1 MGKLVVF
8 DFISLNGFFK
18 GADGDLSWAHGDEE
32 SDAFAVESNKKGGML
47 LFGRVT
53 YEMMAEFWPTPYAHE
68 LNPALADGMNKAEK
82 VVFSRTLLNPEW
94 NNTRVVSDDM
104 IEEIKML
111 KQIRG
116 KDMAI
121 LGSGSIVNQ
130 LAEAGLI
137 DEYQIMIHP
146 IVLGGGTS
154 ILNGIKR
161 KLNLKLI
168 SSRVFKS
175 GKVLLCYEPVE

>member
-1 MGKLVVF
+1 MGKLVAF
-8 DFISLNGFFK
+8 DFISLNGFYK
-18 GADGDLSWAHGDEE
+18 GTDGDLSWAHGDAE
-32 SDAFAVESNKKGGML
+32 SDDFAIESNKEGGML

-53 YEMMAEFWPTPYAHE
+53 YEMMAGFWPTPYAHE
-68 LNPALADGMNKAEK
+68 LNAAMADGMNRAEK
-82 VVFSRTLLNPEW
+82 VVFSTTLLKPEW
-94 NNTRVVSDDM
+94 NNTRVVKDAM
-104 IEEIKML
+104 VEEIKML

-116 KDMAI
+116 KDLTI

-130 LAEAGLI
+130 LAEEGLI

-146 IVLGGGTS
+146 IVLSNGTP

>member
-18 GADGDLSWAHGDEE
+18 GPDGDLSWAHGDEE
-32 SDAFAVESNKKGGML
+32 SDAFAIEANKEGGML

-53 YEMMAEFWPTPYAHE
+53 YEMMAGFWPTPYAHE
-68 LNPALADGMNKAEK
+68 LNAAMAE
-82 VVFSRTLLNPEW
+82 E
-94 NNTRVVSDDM
+94 
-104 IEEIKML
+104 
-111 KQIRG
+111 
-116 KDMAI
+116 
-121 LGSGSIVNQ
+121 
-130 LAEAGLI
+130 GLI
-137 DEYQIMIHP
+137 DEFRIMIHP
-146 IVLGGGTS
+146 IVLSGGTP

-161 KLNLKLI
+161 KLNLKPV

>member
-18 GADGDLSWAHGDEE
+18 GLGGDLSWAHGDEE
-32 SDAFAVESNKKGGML
+32 SDAFAIASNKEGGML

-53 YEMMAEFWPTPYAHE
+53 YEMMAGFWPTSFAQE

-82 VVFSRTLLNPEW
+82 VVFSRTLAKPEW
-94 NNTRVVSDDM
+94 NNTRVVKDDM
-104 IEEIKML
+104 VEEIKML

-116 KDMAI
+116 KDMTI

-130 LAEAGLI
+130 LAEEGLI

-146 IVLGGGTS
+146 IVLEGGTP
-154 ILNGIKR
+154 ILSGIKR
-161 KLNLKLI
+161 KLNLNLI

-175 GKVLLCYEPVE
+175 GKILLFYEPVE

>member
-18 GADGDLSWAHGDEE
+18 GPDGDLSWAHGDEE
-32 SDAFAVESNKKGGML
+32 SDAFAIESNKEGGML

-53 YEMMAEFWPTPYAHE
+53 YEMMAGFWPTSYAHE
-68 LNPALADGMNKAEK
+68 LNASLADGMNRAEK
-82 VVFSRTLLNPEW
+82 VVFSRTLVKADW
-94 NNTRVVSDDM
+94 NNTRVVKDDM
-104 IEEIKML
+104 VEEIKML

-130 LAEAGLI
+130 LAEEGLI

-146 IVLGGGTS
+146 IVLGGGTP

-161 KLNLKLI
+161 KLNLKLV

>member
-8 DFISLNGFFK
+8 DFISLNGFYK
-18 GADGDLSWAHGDEE
+18 GPGGDLSWAYSDEE
-32 SDAFAVESNKKGGML
+32 SDAFAIESNKEGGML

-53 YEMMAEFWPTPYAHE
+53 YEMMAGFWPTPYAHE
-68 LNPALADGMNKAEK
+68 LNPTLADGMNRAEK
-82 VVFSRTLLNPEW
+82 VVFSRTLGKPEW
-94 NNTRVVSDDM
+94 NNTRVVNEDM

-130 LAEAGLI
+130 LAEEGLI
-137 DEYQIMIHP
+137 DEFQIMIHP
-146 IVLGGGTS
+146 IVLGSGTP

-161 KLNLKLI
+161 KLNLKLV

>member
-1 MGKLVVF
+1 MGKLVAF

-18 GADGDLSWAHGDEE
+18 GPDGDLSWAHDDEE
-32 SDAFAVESNKKGGML
+32 SDAFAIESNKEGGIL

-53 YEMMAEFWPTPYAHE
+53 YEMMAGFWLTPYAHE
-68 LNPALADGMNKAEK
+68 LYAEMADGMNKAEK
-82 VVFSRTLLNPEW
+82 VVFSRTLVKPEW
-94 NNTRVVSDDM
+94 NNTRVVKDDM
-104 IEEIKML
+104 VEEIKML

-130 LAEAGLI
+130 LTEAGLI

-146 IVLGGGTS
+146 IVLGGGTP